1 MGYELI
7 VNEAGTIAGYIESE
21 TGTLTQQ
28 QAEDAIL
35 CNKENPTDAE
45 KQTAQSALDTASGYA
60 LLRKH
65 RDRLLA
71 ATDHWAYQDTPT
83 MTQAQ
88 IDYRQALRDIT
99 NTYTSLDEVVW
110 PTKPSVG

>member
-7 VNEAGTIAGYIESE
+7 TNSAGTIAGCIESE

-45 KQTAQSALDTASGYA
+45 KQAAQAALDTASGYA
-60 LLRKH
+60 LLRVERNKK
-65 RDRLLA
+65 LA
-71 ATDHWAYQDTPT
+71 STDHWAYQDTPD

-88 IDYRQALRDIT
+88 SDYRQALRDIT
-99 NTYTSLDEVVW
+99 NTYTSLSDVVW
-110 PTKPSVG
+110 PTKP